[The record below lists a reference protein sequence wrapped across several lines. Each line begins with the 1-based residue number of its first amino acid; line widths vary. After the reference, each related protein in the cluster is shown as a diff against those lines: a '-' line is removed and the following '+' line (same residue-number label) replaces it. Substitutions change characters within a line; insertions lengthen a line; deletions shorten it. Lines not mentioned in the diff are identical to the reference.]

1 MALTINAMKI
11 AEQYLTEAL
20 KQLHAEHALR
30 TMHVDIAIA
39 DTDSSRT
46 VGRVNLRRRGEQG
59 TLTMST
65 QLDECTQGELL
76 LLAGSAL
83 DKCRRVAGG
92 RVQAFTPA
100 GVFAAR
106 AIEVEPGKYV
116 VFARTRDGAR

>member
-1 MALTINAMKI
+1 MALTVNAMKI

-30 TMHVDIAIA
+30 TMHVDIAIT

-83 DKCRRVAGG
+83 ALYG
-92 RVQAFTPA
+92 QATDA
-100 GVFAAR
+100 LATTDDT
-106 AIEVEPGKYV
+106 EEE
-116 VFARTRDGAR
+116 

>member
-30 TMHVDIAIA
+30 PMYVDIAIT

-46 VGRVNLRRRGEQG
+46 VGRVNLRRHGEQG

-83 DKCRRVAGG
+83 ALYG
-92 RVQAFTPA
+92 QATDA
-100 GVFAAR
+100 LAATDDDT
-106 AIEVEPGKYV
+106 EEE
-116 VFARTRDGAR
+116 